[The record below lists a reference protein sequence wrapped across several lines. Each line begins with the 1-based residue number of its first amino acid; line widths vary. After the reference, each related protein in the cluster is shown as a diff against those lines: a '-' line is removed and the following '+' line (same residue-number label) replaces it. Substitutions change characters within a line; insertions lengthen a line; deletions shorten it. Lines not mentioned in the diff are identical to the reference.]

1 MSPKCC
7 SHIGR
12 PRSFDANQALEKAL
26 EVFWQKGYEG
36 ASLNDLTQAMGINK
50 PSMYAAFGNKEQLFL
65 QAIELYE
72 SRPQAYFYPA
82 LEQDTIYDVVD
93 YMLKGAVANLSDPTQ
108 PQGCVIV
115 QGALSCSESA
125 STIKQALQERRAQG
139 SVALQQ
145 RFERA
150 KADKD
155 LTADADPEALAHY
168 LATVLQGLNVHAT
181 NGATEQQ
188 LQQVASLTLD
198 TFKRVSSAKVAA
210 SLQSINK

>member
-12 PRSFDANQALEKAL
+12 PRSFDAEDALEKAL

-36 ASLNDLTQAMGINK
+36 ASLNELTQAMGINK

-72 SRPQAYFYPA
+72 KRPQAFFYPA
-82 LEQDTIYDVVD
+82 LEQPTIYDVVD
-93 YMLKGAVANLSDPTQ
+93 FMLKGAVANLSDPDQ

-125 STIKQALQERRAQG
+125 RTIKEALKARRAEG
-139 SVALQQ
+139 SIALQQ

-150 KADKD
+150 QQEQD
-155 LTADADPEALAHY
+155 LAPDADPEALAHY

-181 NGATEQQ
+181 NGASQQQ
-188 LQQVASLTLD
+188 LQQVAELTLD
-198 TFKRVSSAKVAA
+198 TFKRVSVAKLAA
-210 SLQSINK
+210 SLQR